1 MSKPLIEYL
10 NEIIAQKREL
20 PKIPGVD
27 TGLTLTV
34 DGRDISIHLDKT
46 DARLGYEVVFVNTKF
61 DTSFQK
67 QTEFYIGPNGT
78 GNAIGKRYTQF
89 GEWIKNSDFVTAS
102 EASVN
107 ANGSVMFGNGR
118 HRYAWFRDN
127 RASKLPIAM
136 DAESIKYA
144 KQYGYIK

>member
-1 MSKPLIEYL
+1 MPKPLIEYL

-61 DTSFQK
+61 DTAFQK
-67 QTEFYIGPNGT
+67 QTEFYVGTNGT
-78 GNAIGKRYTQF
+78 GNAIGNRYLQF
-89 GEWIKNSDFVTAS
+89 GKWLETSEFVTAS

-118 HRYAWFRDN
+118 HRYAWLRDN
-127 RASKLPIAM
+127 QASVIPIAM
-136 DAESIKYA
+136 DSESIDNA
-144 KQYGYIK
+144 KLFGYIE